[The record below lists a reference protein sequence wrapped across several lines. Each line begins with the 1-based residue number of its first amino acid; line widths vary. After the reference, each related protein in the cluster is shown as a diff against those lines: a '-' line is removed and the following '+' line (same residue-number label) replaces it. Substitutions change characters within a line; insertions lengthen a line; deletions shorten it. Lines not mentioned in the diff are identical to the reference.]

1 MKRTDT
7 IKKYAIGMIALVGL
21 VSWIYLNAHH
31 YSNPSADV
39 SAPYEEQL
47 SSGLETGKRMPE
59 AKLLEKLL
67 ELGRRFLPY

>member
-1 MKRTDT
+1 MV
-7 IKKYAIGMIALVGL
+7 ALVGL
-21 VSWIYLNAHH
+21 VSWMYLNAHH
-31 YSNPSADV
+31 YSKISPDV

>member
-7 IKKYAIGMIALVGL
+7 IKKYAIGMVALVGL
-21 VSWIYLNAHH
+21 VSWMYLNAQH
-31 YSNPSADV
+31 YSNSSDEV
-39 SAPYEEQL
+39 TDPYEEQL
-47 SSGLETGKRMPE
+47 ASGLETGKRMPE